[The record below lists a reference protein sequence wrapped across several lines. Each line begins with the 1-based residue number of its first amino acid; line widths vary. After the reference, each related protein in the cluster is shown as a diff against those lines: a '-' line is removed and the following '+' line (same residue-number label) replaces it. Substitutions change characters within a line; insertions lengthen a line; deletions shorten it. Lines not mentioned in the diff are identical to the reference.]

1 MLLAIIPLV
10 AFEVARFKHM
20 KQVLGKIAWGFY
32 NLYGISSYLG
42 VLLSYVRLMAL
53 GMVTGVIA
61 IAINKIAWMIT
72 GIPVIG
78 IVLVILILIPS
89 HLFNLVINALGGF
102 IHTMRLQYIEFFG
115 RFYSGGSKP
124 FKPFQLETN
133 YVEID

>member
-1 MLLAIIPLV
+1 
-10 AFEVARFKHM
+10 M
-20 KQVLGKIAWGFY
+20 KQAKKALGKIAWGFY

-72 GIPVIG
+72 GIPIVGVI
-78 IVLVILILIPS
+78 LVIIILIPA
-89 HLFNLVINALGGF
+89 HLFNLVINTLGGF

-115 RFYSGGSKP
+115 RFYSGGSRP
-124 FKPFQLETN
+124 FKPFKFETN
-133 YVEID
+133 YVEIE

>member
-1 MLLAIIPLV
+1 
-10 AFEVARFKHM
+10 M
-20 KQVLGKIAWGFY
+20 KQVLGKIAWGLY

-61 IAINKIAWMIT
+61 IAINKIAWMMT

-78 IVLVILILIPS
+78 VILVIIILIPS

-115 RFYSGGSKP
+115 RFYTGGSKP
-124 FKPFQLETN
+124 FKPYQYETN
-133 YVEID
+133 YVEIE